1 MLLHRLLV
9 DGLGAD
15 SRDIYFE
22 RPVPE
27 VCGRIDA
34 LLGRTVFE
42 LKSDLRRERKDAEKG
57 LTRYLS
63 EREGQT
69 GEKYVG
75 ITTDGADFIAFFL
88 KNGSVVEVGAHRT
101 HLEKPPARAPIS
113 GRDSLTAWLQGVVAI
128 GDSLPPTPHAIK
140 REFGR
145 ESLAARCALDDLSEL
160 WSHIGKTPEALLKRE
175 LWGRLL
181 GVAYGAEVGDDALFL
196 QHTYLVIVAKA
207 MAWVAM
213 IETPPPDA
221 GSLLHGEAFSER
233 GITGHGEPDFFDWV
247 LADEDGAVLVMRIS
261 RHVNRFRF
269 HDVRIDIL
277 KSLYE
282 SLIDPGAATIL
293 ANTTP
298 PTGWLPAWSQQPWT
312 THLNNGSW
320 TRPAVLARSFFIWCG
335 PCSRRPMLRDCR
347 QQRRCGARPG
357 RSPESKF
364 TRSGSYLLVSPIC
377 WLSCRPCARNTRET

>member
-1 MLLHRLLV
+1 MKTSPKPISIRHEKKPRLQLSSFDGPHVLTAQDLNELVVELASRPGHEKVRVLLHRLLV

-113 GRDSLTAWLQGVVAI
+113 GRDSLTVWLQGVVAI

-145 ESLAARCALDDLSEL
+145 DSLAAKRALDDLGEL
-160 WSHIGKTPEALLKRE
+160 WFRIGQTPEVRLKRE
-175 LWGRLL
+175 LWGQASWSRLW
-181 GVAYGAEVGDDALFL
+181 D
-196 QHTYLVIVAKA
+196 
-207 MAWVAM
+207 
-213 IETPPPDA
+213 
-221 GSLLHGEAFSER
+221 R
-233 GITGHGEPDFFDWV
+233 GRRRRLCFCNIP
-247 LADEDGAVLVMRIS
+247 IS
-261 RHVNRFRF
+261 
-269 HDVRIDIL
+269 
-277 KSLYE
+277 S
-282 SLIDPGAATIL
+282 S
-293 ANTTP
+293 
-298 PTGWLPAWSQQPWT
+298 S
-312 THLNNGSW
+312 
-320 TRPAVLARSFFIWCG
+320 
-335 PCSRRPMLRDCR
+335 
-347 QQRRCGARPG
+347 QRRWRG
-357 RSPESKF
+357 R
-364 TRSGSYLLVSPIC
+364 R
-377 WLSCRPCARNTRET
+377 